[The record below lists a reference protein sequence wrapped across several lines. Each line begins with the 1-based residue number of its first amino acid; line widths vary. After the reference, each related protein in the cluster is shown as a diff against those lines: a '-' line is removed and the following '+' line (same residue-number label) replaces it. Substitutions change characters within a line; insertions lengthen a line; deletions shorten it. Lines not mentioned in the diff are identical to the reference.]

1 MCPLCRG
8 PGPFGLRKHRAW
20 KERRFFQCPDC
31 DLFFVP
37 SQDQITPEN
46 ERARYETHHNDLGQ
60 RGFREFLMKTVDL
73 LVQHAQPPLKILDYG
88 SGPEPSMAQLLTEAG
103 YEVSLF
109 DPYFQ
114 PLRPTG
120 DFDLI
125 LLHEVFEHLRE
136 PRTELEKIKQ
146 QLRAGGRLVIRTELR
161 PADFENW
168 WYARDNT
175 HILFPSSQTMAWI
188 AQDSGFTLELWSPVV
203 TALRSSVRSSVAKP

>member
-1 MCPLCRG
+1 
-8 PGPFGLRKHRAW
+8 
-20 KERRFFQCPDC
+20 
-31 DLFFVP
+31 
-37 SQDQITPEN
+37 
-46 ERARYETHHNDLGQ
+46 
-60 RGFREFLMKTVDL
+60 MKTVDL